1 MSLISCQDLSFSYQ
15 GRTVLSQVNFSLEAQ
30 DYLAILGENGSGKS
44 TLLKGLLGLKKPDCG
59 QIVLAPE
66 LSRQDIGYLP
76 QQSAHQAD
84 FPATVEEIVLSAFAS
99 RLAWRFRYSREQ
111 KAKAAEAML
120 KLAITDLGE
129 RSFADLSGGQK
140 QRVLMARALAS
151 GQKLLILDEPFAGLD
166 PLVSQDLYGL
176 LEEVRAEGL
185 SIIIVS
191 HDLHATLYHANK
203 ILHLGSRQLFFGS
216 VEAYKESAIGKLFL
230 GLAQSVSDPAGSS
243 PARGQ
248 SFSHYC
254 NYCDERQGRTEEE
267 EDA

>member
-66 LSRQDIGYLP
+66 LSRRDIGYLP

-111 KAKAAEAML
+111 KAKAAEAMQ

-140 QRVLMARALAS
+140 QRVLMARALAA

-185 SIIIVS
+185 AIIIVS

-243 PARGQ
+243 LARGQ

-254 NYCDERQGRTEEE
+254 NYCDERQSRTEEE